1 MLHPGLFFQTILVQ
15 RFERLFSRRNNK
27 QLDVLS
33 GYKNSSTLWKNTYIL
48 LNLHIIFKA
57 SEGQLFENTY
67 RRQRQNIFLIF
78 ALKVSLMLP

>member
-33 GYKNSSTLWKNTYIL
+33 GYKNSSTLCKNTYIL
-48 LNLHIIFKA
+48 LNLHIIFKDIIFKA
-57 SEGQLFENTY
+57 SEGQFFENTTGD
-67 RRQRQNIFLIF
+67 RDRIFF
-78 ALKVSLMLP
+78 